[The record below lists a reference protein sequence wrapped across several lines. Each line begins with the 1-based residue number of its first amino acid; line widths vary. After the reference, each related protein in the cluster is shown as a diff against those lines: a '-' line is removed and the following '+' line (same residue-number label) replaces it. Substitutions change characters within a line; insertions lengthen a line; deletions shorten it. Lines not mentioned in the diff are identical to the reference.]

1 MNSVYAVHSINIDLL
16 CVAFQVLFKALGAR
30 LGQLNPLFQAAY
42 KLMGKIPIQ
51 TQTQIHDAI

>member
-1 MNSVYAVHSINIDLL
+1 MNSVHAVHSINIHLL

-42 KLMGKIPIQ
+42 KLMEKIPV
-51 TQTQIHDAI
+51 